1 MGKPGECRGLGDFVH
16 LSLLRKSARRAD
28 SDGIAP
34 QFARRVLDQSPR
46 AAGESITTSLDGP
59 LQRYVLNSVE
69 RHLLTLKAS
78 NVRDA
83 AVVVQDNATGQILA
97 YVGSSGY
104 LSSARH
110 FDHVQA
116 LRQAGS
122 TLKPFL
128 YSQAI
133 AQERLTA
140 ASLLFDGPLN
150 LPTGTGLYLPQNY
163 DKHFTGWVSVRT
175 ALASRSE
182 ARRVGQEG
190 VSSGRE

>member
-1 MGKPGECRGLGDFVH
+1 MGKPGECRCLVAFVY
-16 LSLLRKSARRAD
+16 LCLLRKSARRAD

-104 LSSARH
+104 LSSAQIGRA
-110 FDHVQA
+110 HV
-116 LRQAGS
+116 
-122 TLKPFL
+122 
-128 YSQAI
+128 
-133 AQERLTA
+133 
-140 ASLLFDGPLN
+140 
-150 LPTGTGLYLPQNY
+150 
-163 DKHFTGWVSVRT
+163 
-175 ALASRSE
+175 
-182 ARRVGQEG
+182 
-190 VSSGRE
+190 